1 MKRRENGEG
10 TIYRRKDKLVE
21 IKITVPNRQPDEPI
35 RKSFYGRT
43 KEEAKKN
50 RDAFLQERTERA
62 RQAALPYQIK
72 TVAELLDQWY
82 PVMKKANMQPSYR
95 DLAESLIEKHIKPRL
110 GDVPLAELNQL
121 VVQRFYNQLA
131 VEGNLRKA
139 NTGLSG
145 STIKQIH
152 NVLRQSLAWAYD
164 LELIGKEFYKKLRI
178 PASEPKEKKA
188 MSLEDAL
195 KFLHACK
202 KHPCGPAYIL
212 ALLYGLRRGELLGL
226 RWDKVDLKHDV
237 LQIHHSLSR
246 TRSSGLR
253 LGPTKTKNGY
263 RDLPLIKLA
272 KAVLMD
278 AKSSLEQM
286 RADKGSDY
294 NKAGYVFITISGNP
308 HDPKNFVRDYQRFLG
323 KLGIEKICFHELRHT
338 SNSILEYFG
347 VSMRSRMKILGQ
359 GDYRTNMKY
368 THVLPGTLRADLEVM
383 DRFFASEAE
392 TATGA
397 GLEKE
402 TAEPTVVKLS

>member
-21 IKITVPNRQPDEPI
+21 IKITVPDRQPDEPI

-121 VVQRFYNQLA
+121 VVQKFYNQLA
-131 VEGNLRKA
+131 IAGNLRKE

-152 NVLRQSLAWAYD
+152 NILRQSLAWAYD
-164 LELIGKEFYKKLRI
+164 LELIGKEFYRKLMI

-195 KFLHACK
+195 KFYRACK
-202 KHPCGPAYIL
+202 NHPCGSAYVL
-212 ALLYGLRRGELLGL
+212 ALLFGLRRGEVLGL
-226 RWDKVDLKHDV
+226 CWDKVDMENDILR
-237 LQIHHSLSR
+237 IHRSLSR

-253 LGPTKTKNGY
+253 LGPTKTKNSK

-272 KAVLMD
+272 KKVLLE
-278 AKSSLEQM
+278 AKSTLDRM
-286 RADKGSDY
+286 REKYGRDY
-294 NKAGYVFITISGNP
+294 NKEGFVFFTVSGTP
-308 HDPKNFVRDYQRFLG
+308 YDPKNFVRDYQRFLAR
-323 KLGIEKICFHELRHT
+323 LGIEKICFHELRHT
-338 SNSILEYFG
+338 SSSLLEYLG
-347 VSMRSRMKILGQ
+347 VSMRARMAILGH
-359 GDYRTNMKY
+359 GDYRTSMNY
-368 THVLPGTLRADLEVM
+368 THVLPGTLQADMEAM
-383 DRFFASEAE
+383 DRLFSEE
-392 TATGA
+392 DDS
-397 GLEKE
+397 EPI
-402 TAEPTVVKLS
+402 EPTVVKLS

>member
-21 IKITVPNRQPDEPI
+21 IKITIPDRQPDEPI

-50 RDAFLQERTERA
+50 RDAFLQERTESA

-139 NTGLSG
+139 NTGLSA
-145 STIKQIH
+145 STIKQVH

-164 LELIGKEFYKKLRI
+164 LELISKEFYKKLMI

-195 KFLHACK
+195 KFYRACK
-202 KHPCGPAYIL
+202 NHPCGSAYIL
-212 ALLYGLRRGELLGL
+212 ALLYGLRRGEVLGL
-226 RWDKVDLKHDV
+226 CWDKVYMENDV
-237 LQIHHSLSR
+237 LRIHRSLSR

-253 LGPTKTKNGY
+253 LGPTKTKNSK

-272 KAVLMD
+272 KKVLLE
-278 AKSSLEQM
+278 AKSSLDRM
-286 RADKGSDY
+286 REKYGHDY
-294 NKAGYVFITISGNP
+294 NKEGYVFFTVSGNP
-308 HDPKNFVRDYQRFLG
+308 HDPKNFVRDYQRFLA

-338 SNSILEYFG
+338 TNTMLEYLG
-347 VSMRSRMKILGQ
+347 VSMRVRMAILGHS
-359 GDYRTNMKY
+359 DYRTSMNY
-368 THVLPGTLRADLEVM
+368 THILPGTLKADLEVM
-383 DRFFASEAE
+383 DRFFADEDE
-392 TATGA
+392 IATGV
-397 GLEKE
+397 GQEKE
-402 TAEPTVVKLS
+402 TSEQTVVKLS